1 MFADDLSILD
11 MKLQLEEVQ
20 DKVQK
25 GINATERWTTIKK
38 LHWNAGKNKG
48 SYVST
53 AVTDIG

>member
-25 GINATERWTTIKK
+25 GINAAERWTTI
-38 LHWNAGKNKG
+38 
-48 SYVST
+48 
-53 AVTDIG
+53 